1 MNILVLGGNGYL
13 GSKIVKQLVLKKSN
27 VFSTIRE
34 QSDLSRLNDIKD
46 NINFVNAKYQDIDN
60 MLSDVR
66 IDCIV
71 NMVCDYGKR
80 ANIDMIHSNLMFPLE
95 VLELAAKHKV
105 NKFITVGTALPVDL
119 NLYSFSK
126 NSFSEYGRFYTEKYG
141 LNFIDLKVQMYYGSD
156 EPQDRF
162 IPSTISKMIRGDV
175 VNTTYGTQL
184 RDIIAVDDVVNLI
197 IGVID
202 REFSGFNSIDI
213 GTGIAPSIS
222 ELIDFIWEKTEK
234 KSDVN
239 KGAVPM
245 RPNEPNCIA
254 DVSEVLRILNYKPI
268 YWKDGISKMIDEIRR
283 GIR

>member
-13 GSKIVKQLVLKKSN
+13 GSKIVKQLVLKNSY

-71 NMVCDYGKR
+71 NMVCDYGRR

-162 IPSTISKMIRGDV
+162 IPSTISNMIRGDV

-234 KSDVN
+234 KSVVN
-239 KGAVPM
+239 KGTVPM
-245 RPNEPNCIA
+245 RPNEPDCIA
-254 DVSEVLRILNYKPI
+254 NVSEVLRILNDKPI
-268 YWKDGISKMIDEIRR
+268 FWKDGISKMIDEIRR
-283 GIR
+283 DIR

>member
-13 GSKIVKQLVLKKSN
+13 GSKIVKQLVLKKAN

-34 QSDLSRLNDIKD
+34 RSDLSRLIDIKD

-71 NMVCDYGKR
+71 NMVCDYGR
-80 ANIDMIHSNLMFPLE
+80 CANIDMIHSNLMFPLE
-95 VLELAAKHKV
+95 VLELAAKHNV

-126 NSFSEYGRFYTEKYG
+126 NSFSEYGEFYAEKYG
-141 LNFIDLKVQMYYGSD
+141 IHFVDLKVQMYYGAD

-162 IPSTISKMIRGDV
+162 IPSTIRKMIRGDV
-175 VNTTYGTQL
+175 VDTTYGTQL
-184 RDIIAVDDVVNLI
+184 RDIIAVEDVINLI
-197 IGVID
+197 MMTIN
-202 REFSGFNSIDI
+202 REFRGFNPIDI
-213 GTGIAPSIS
+213 GTGIAPSVS

-234 KSDVN
+234 RSVVN
-239 KGAVPM
+239 KGVVPM
-245 RPNEPNCIA
+245 RPNEPDCVA
-254 DVSEVLRILNYKPI
+254 DMSEVFRILNYKPI
-268 YWKDGISKMIDEIRR
+268 YWKDGISKMIDEIGRN
-283 GIR
+283 I

>member
-1 MNILVLGGNGYL
+1 
-13 GSKIVKQLVLKKSN
+13 
-27 VFSTIRE
+27 
-34 QSDLSRLNDIKD
+34 
-46 NINFVNAKYQDIDN
+46 

-71 NMVCDYGKR
+71 NMVCDYGR
-80 ANIDMIHSNLMFPLE
+80 CANIDMIHSNLMFPLE
-95 VLELAAKHKV
+95 VLELAAKNKV

-141 LNFIDLKVQMYYGSD
+141 LNFMDLKVQMYYGSD

-234 KSDVN
+234 KSVVN

-245 RPNEPNCIA
+245 RPNEPDCIA

>member
-13 GSKIVKQLVLKKSN
+13 GSKIVKQLVLKNSH

-71 NMVCDYGKR
+71 NMVCDYGR
-80 ANIDMIHSNLMFPLE
+80 CANIDMIHSNLMFPLE
-95 VLELAAKHKV
+95 VLELAAKNKV

-141 LNFIDLKVQMYYGSD
+141 LNFWI
-156 EPQDRF
+156 
-162 IPSTISKMIRGDV
+162 
-175 VNTTYGTQL
+175 
-184 RDIIAVDDVVNLI
+184 
-197 IGVID
+197 
-202 REFSGFNSIDI
+202 
-213 GTGIAPSIS
+213 
-222 ELIDFIWEKTEK
+222 
-234 KSDVN
+234 
-239 KGAVPM
+239 
-245 RPNEPNCIA
+245 
-254 DVSEVLRILNYKPI
+254 
-268 YWKDGISKMIDEIRR
+268 
-283 GIR
+283 

>member
-13 GSKIVKQLVLKKSN
+13 GSKIVKQLVLKNSH

-71 NMVCDYGKR
+71 NMVCDYGR
-80 ANIDMIHSNLMFPLE
+80 CANIDMIHSNLMFPLE
-95 VLELAAKHKV
+95 VLELAAKNKV

-156 EPQDRF
+156 EP
-162 IPSTISKMIRGDV
+162 
-175 VNTTYGTQL
+175 
-184 RDIIAVDDVVNLI
+184 
-197 IGVID
+197 
-202 REFSGFNSIDI
+202 
-213 GTGIAPSIS
+213 
-222 ELIDFIWEKTEK
+222 
-234 KSDVN
+234 
-239 KGAVPM
+239 
-245 RPNEPNCIA
+245 
-254 DVSEVLRILNYKPI
+254 
-268 YWKDGISKMIDEIRR
+268 
-283 GIR
+283 